1 MVLNGLGFANRRL
14 YLTPHFFAN
23 KPTEHLLGEGV
34 KPEVLNDDT
43 LGKSLDALHDY
54 GVSEL
59 YILIAARA
67 VTRLGLKP
75 KVGHQDITS
84 FHVDGE
90 YNSDDPPHPDEG
102 IVHITRGYSRDGRPE
117 LNQVALSRSM

>member
-43 LGKSLDALHDY
+43 LGKSLGLHCMTT
-54 GVSEL
+54 G
-59 YILIAARA
+59 
-67 VTRLGLKP
+67 
-75 KVGHQDITS
+75 
-84 FHVDGE
+84 
-90 YNSDDPPHPDEG
+90 
-102 IVHITRGYSRDGRPE
+102 
-117 LNQVALSRSM
+117 